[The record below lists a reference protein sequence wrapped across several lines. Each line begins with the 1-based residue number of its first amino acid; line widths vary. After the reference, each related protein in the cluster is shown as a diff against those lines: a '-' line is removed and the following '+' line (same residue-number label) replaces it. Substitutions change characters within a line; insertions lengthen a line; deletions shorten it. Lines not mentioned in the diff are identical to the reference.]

1 MAERWKIAAAS
12 GVLILLVLLGA
23 AVTLFSWAWRTVHEP
38 FKGYSSAEIL
48 IEVPKGAGAASILAS
63 LEEAGVLAN
72 ADLAR
77 LYLIHEL
84 QDPYLR
90 AGEYR
95 FDEPLSTPEVLARLI
110 SGDIVTYPV
119 TIIEG
124 LSLPETAESLAT
136 AGFGDREA
144 FLATMGRP
152 DRIADLDPQ
161 ATDLE
166 GYLFP
171 DTYSFAKGTNEEQI
185 VDAMVATFR
194 RLYETSAKPLRGE
207 EDERSVRDLVTLA
220 SIVEKEAQL
229 DEERGTIAGVYAH
242 RLRRRMPLQAD
253 PTVIYALTLD
263 GSYDGNLRRDD
274 LKFDSPYNTYVYPG
288 LPPGPIASPGLKSLQ
303 AAAAPEDVP
312 YLYFV
317 SRNDGSHV
325 FARTLR
331 EHNRN
336 VNEWQKV
343 YWRKKWAEERR
354 QKQAEEGSKE

>member
-1 MAERWKIAAAS
+1 MAERWHFALWVGALS
-12 GVLILLVLLGA
+12 LVVLMGA
-23 AVTLFSWAWRTVHEP
+23 ATTLVSWAWRTIHEP
-38 FKGYSSAEIL
+38 YRGYSAEEVLLDVPRGTNAETIL
-48 IEVPKGAGAASILAS
+48 ES
-63 LEEAGVLAN
+63 LEDAGVLAN

-77 LYLIHEL
+77 LFLIHRMG
-84 QDPYLR
+84 DPFLR

-95 FDEPLSTPEVLARLI
+95 FSEPLNTPEVLAKLVR
-110 SGDIVTYPV
+110 GDVVTYPV
-119 TIIEG
+119 TVIEG
-124 LSLPETAESLAT
+124 LSLDETARALAA
-136 AGFGDREA
+136 AGFGDLDA
-144 FLATMGRP
+144 FVSTMRSP
-152 DRIADLDPQ
+152 DRIADLDPE

-171 DTYSFAKGTNEEQI
+171 DTYPFAKGTTEEQI
-185 VDAMVATFR
+185 VDAMVDTFR
-194 RLYETSAKPLRGE
+194 RLFEESVTPLRADS
-207 EDERSVRDLVTLA
+207 DERTLREVVTLA

-229 DEERGTIAGVYAH
+229 DEEREVIAGVYAH

-253 PTVIYALTLD
+253 PTVIFALTLA
-263 GSYDGNLRRDD
+263 GTYDGNLRRDD

-288 LPPGPIASPGLKSLQ
+288 LPPGPIASPGLASLQ
-303 AAAAPEDVP
+303 AAASPAEVT

-325 FARTLR
+325 FAETLR

-354 QKQAEEGSKE
+354 KKQSEQDSSD